1 MRGSSSR
8 TTQTEFSGG
17 GTMTDGEVRYS
28 RDGEVATV
36 IFDRPAARNAMTWRM
51 YEQLGV
57 AAVAHLSVSH
67 GAST

>member
-51 YEQLGV
+51 YEQLG
-57 AAVAHLSVSH
+57 
-67 GAST
+67 